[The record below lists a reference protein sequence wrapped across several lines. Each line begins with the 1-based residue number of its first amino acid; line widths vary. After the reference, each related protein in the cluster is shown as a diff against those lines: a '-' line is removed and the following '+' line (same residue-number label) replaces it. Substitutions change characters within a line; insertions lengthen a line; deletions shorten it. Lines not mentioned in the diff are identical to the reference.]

1 MAFFD
6 WSDELATGI
15 PKIDEQHR
23 KLIELV
29 NGLHDA
35 LSKGKSREVLGDL
48 LKALADYTDYHFKTE
63 ERAFGR
69 YGYANAAAHKE
80 SHDALIGQL
89 QDLMAK
95 HGKGSLAVGVETLNF
110 LIGWVKNHIMKEDRL
125 YIECLKD
132 KSID

>member
-15 PKIDEQHR
+15 QKIDEQHR

-35 LSKGKSREVLGDL
+35 LSRGKSREVLGGL
-48 LKALADYTDYHFKTE
+48 LKDLAEYTDYHFKTE
-63 ERAFGR
+63 ERAFAR
-69 YGYANAAAHKE
+69 YAYVNAAAHKK
-80 SHDALIGQL
+80 SHDDLIDQL

-95 HGKGSLAVGVETLNF
+95 HAKGSLAVGVETLNF

-125 YIECLKD
+125 YIDCLKGRE
-132 KSID
+132 IG

>member
-15 PKIDEQHR
+15 QKIDEQHR

-29 NGLHDA
+29 NGLHEA
-35 LSKGKSREVLGDL
+35 LSRGKSRDVLGGL
-48 LKALADYTDYHFKTE
+48 LKALAEYTDYHFKTE
-63 ERAFGR
+63 ERAFAR
-69 YGYANAAAHKE
+69 YAYANAAAHKK
-80 SHDALIGQL
+80 SHDDLIGQL

-95 HGKGSLAVGVETLNF
+95 HEKGSLAVGVETLNF

-125 YIECLKD
+125 YIDCLKGRE
-132 KSID
+132 IG